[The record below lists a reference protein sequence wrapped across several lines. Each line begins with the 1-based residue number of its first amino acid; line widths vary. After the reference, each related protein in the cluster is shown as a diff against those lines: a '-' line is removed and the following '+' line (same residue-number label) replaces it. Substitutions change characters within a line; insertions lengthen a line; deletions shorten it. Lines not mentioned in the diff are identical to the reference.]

1 MATTNSIKT
10 NGNEKKWVKRFTD
23 YYEGACFAENV
34 KLIKRK
40 QIACCPNAEQTK
52 AILNSFDI
60 DLQSVEVCGITYL
73 APTTASSRVKN
84 RMKFI
89 EQNGYDPEDEK

>member
-1 MATTNSIKT
+1 MAVKNSIKA
-10 NGNEKKWVKRFTD
+10 NGNEKIWAKKFTD
-23 YYEGACFAENV
+23 YYENICFTDNV
-34 KLIKRK
+34 KQIKRK

-52 AILNSFDI
+52 AIQDSFDI
-60 DLQSVEVCGITYL
+60 ELQSVEVYGITYL

-89 EQNGYDPEDEK
+89 AQNGYDPEDEK